1 MNTHLGFELK
11 FAFGYSIVGF
21 GGVYT
26 GKGYLLPWTYG
37 REGRGIAVERDLV
50 RVFLI
55 RVLDYSTDQVH
66 RSKKKKSSDGV
77 TAEHLDTGLQ
87 IPHAIS

>member
-11 FAFGYSIVGF
+11 FAFGCNFVGF

-26 GKGYLLPWTYG
+26 GKGYLLPCTYG
-37 REGRGIAVERDLV
+37 REGRGIEVERDLV

-55 RVLDYSTDQVH
+55 RVLDYSLLIKFRWCHGRAFGYWITN
-66 RSKKKKSSDGV
+66 S
-77 TAEHLDTGLQ
+77 TWC
-87 IPHAIS
+87 

>member
-66 RSKKKKSSDGV
+66 RSKKKKFRRRHGRAFGYWITNS
-77 TAEHLDTGLQ
+77 TCY
-87 IPHAIS
+87 